1 MSEAAE
7 SYRNVVDRVFERYRN
22 EDPIQSA
29 LIPILQNVQSE
40 LGYLHELVLDRVSQ
54 LLRLPTSHVYGVATF
69 YHQFRLR
76 PKGRHLITVC
86 RGTACHVKGSKD
98 VNEFL
103 VKELGLTP
111 GSDTSKDGLFTL
123 QQVRC
128 VGACS
133 LAPVIKMDEEFY
145 GDVDTAKARQ
155 ILSRYRAKEEAPQ

>member
-1 MSEAAE
+1 MSEASE

-22 EDPIQSA
+22 EEPIQSA

-40 LGYLHELVLDRVSQ
+40 LGYLPEPALDRVSQ
-54 LLRLPTSHVYGVATF
+54 LLRLPTSHVYGVVTF

-76 PKGRHLITVC
+76 PKGRHMITVC
-86 RGTACHVKGSKD
+86 RGTACHVKGSLE
-98 VNEFL
+98 VYEFL
-103 VKELGLTP
+103 MKELGITS

-133 LAPVIKMDEEFY
+133 LAPVIKFDETFY
-145 GDVDTAKARQ
+145 GNLDNTKVQK
-155 ILSRYRAKEEAPQ
+155 ILSQYREEAQG

>member
-1 MSEAAE
+1 MSEATE
-7 SYRNVVDRVFERYRN
+7 SYRVVDRVFERYRN

-40 LGYLHELVLDRVSQ
+40 LGYLPEPALDRVSQ
-54 LLRLPTSHVYGVATF
+54 LLRLPTSHVYGVVTF

-86 RGTACHVKGSKD
+86 RGTACHVKGSKE
-98 VNEFL
+98 VYEL
-103 VKELGLTP
+103 LMKELGVTSS
-111 GSDTSKDGLFTL
+111 SDTSKDGLFTL

-133 LAPVIKMDEEFY
+133 LAPVMKIDETFY
-145 GDVDTAKARQ
+145 GNIDKAKMLR
-155 ILSRYRAKEEAPQ
+155 ILSQHRKEAQG